1 MKDKKEIILSDFQAL
16 TIDAKV
22 SNPGPESRAVVRES
36 ESRLEYDM
44 FASFFFLS
52 QTWLRLVSD
61 WATGFAKKRID
72 STKSKCV
79 LITVN

>member
-22 SNPGPESRAVVRES
+22 SNPGRESRAVVRES

-44 FASFFFLS
+44 FASFFFC
-52 QTWLRLVSD
+52 LRLDSD
-61 WATGFAKKRID
+61 LSLTGLLDLQKN
-72 STKSKCV
+72 V
-79 LITVN
+79 LTLPSPNVF